1 MQILSPSL
9 RLHSPF
15 PHSSSPPS
23 LPPSLPASR
32 VQRQSGERLLFLL
45 LLMTTFK
52 YSTGKA
58 WTFFFCCFFPLL
70 RCNLIRPA
78 NSPVLSGAASDNSGT
93 EVAGGRHLSV
103 FPLPWK
109 AWLRGRSCYE
119 QRQSNGSGSS
129 ACRGTGLLGK
139 LQSPG
144 EPPCHVP
151 RLCVTRQ
158 GCLCRS
164 SWKSAEPDL
173 TQHEPGISGLLGTF
187 HRHLADWH
195 LGPPGWCHRG
205 LQRQVCEVFTVSIC
219 VCTCEKT
226 SAARHTVSSSHRL
239 IGDKTGFLKLI
250 SPQPHS

>member
-1 MQILSPSL
+1 M
-9 RLHSPF
+9 
-15 PHSSSPPS
+15 
-23 LPPSLPASR
+23 
-32 VQRQSGERLLFLL
+32 
-45 LLMTTFK
+45 
-52 YSTGKA
+52 
-58 WTFFFCCFFPLL
+58 
-70 RCNLIRPA
+70 IRPA

-109 AWLRGRSCYE
+109 AWLRGRSCNE

-205 LQRQVCEVFTVSIC
+205 LQRQVRKVFTVSIC

-226 SAARHTVSSSHRL
+226 SAARRTVSSSHRL